1 MESVIKRAKAFSA
14 QGQMES
20 TTGYIKV
27 CLVYLGSCGGSCEEF
42 GRNRV
47 IPRVCRRAEGIF
59 IPKEQES
66 TELSLF
72 RPICLVNVEGKIF
85 FSIVAQRQV
94 I

>member
-20 TTGYIKV
+20 ATGYIK
-27 CLVYLGSCGGSCEEF
+27 VYLGSCGGSCEEF

-66 TELSLF
+66 TE
-72 RPICLVNVEGKIF
+72 
-85 FSIVAQRQV
+85 
-94 I
+94 